1 MGVVNGIVGLPVQST
16 TSLTFGGENLDVAY
30 VTSMLTQ

>member
-1 MGVVNGIVGLPVQST
+1 VQST